1 MELSKRDEM
10 IIQLQKAIKD
20 NQNGILIKITELDG
34 VQKDN
39 RFLGSIYEDY
49 RRYRDYIIQKKEC
62 EKRQME
68 RLVHYLEKIV
78 LEANLTDT
86 MNRRAIMEQNR
97 ILGQLDTVKKE
108 LDKLVSQ

>member
-10 IIQLQKAIKD
+10 IIRLQEAVKN
-20 NQNGILIKITELDG
+20 NQNDVFIKIKELDS

-49 RRYRDYIIQKKEC
+49 RRYQNYIVDKKEQ
-62 EKRQME
+62 EKQQME
-68 RLVHYLEKIV
+68 RLVNYLERII
-78 LEANLTDT
+78 LEANLTDSMT
-86 MNRRAIMEQNR
+86 RRAIMEQNR

-108 LDKLVSQ
+108 LDKLVSK